1 MKMQYILL
9 QAGTPKSP
17 QGAGE
22 EPSQPPSYHIFI
34 MLGVMFLIFW
44 FLLIRPQRKEQKKK
58 QEMVDKLKKNDH
70 VLTSGGIFGIV
81 HSVKDN
87 EVVLKIDEQGNVKVK
102 FAKSA
107 IATIIKQSADEV
119 AQLQTTTE
127 GKK

>member
-1 MKMQYILL
+1 MEYILL
-9 QAGTPKSP
+9 QAGTPNAP

-22 EPSQPPSYHIFI
+22 EHEQPPSYHIFI

-58 QEMVDKLKKNDH
+58 QEMVDSLKKNDH
-70 VLTSGGIFGIV
+70 VLTNGGIV

-102 FAKSA
+102 FTKGA
-107 IATIIKQSADEV
+107 IAAVIKQSAEEGLQSQPAMEV
-119 AQLQTTTE
+119 
-127 GKK
+127 KK